1 MSSTNAAA
9 KCLADRVSVYNESV
23 TFLTL
28 FDTHRRA
35 WSGACENLKAET
47 AGETIG
53 PPGKFIDVRWITAV
67 FLWADY

>member
-23 TFLTL
+23 TFSTL

-35 WSGACENLKAET
+35 PSGACENLKAET

-53 PPGKFIDVRWITAV
+53 SRGEFIDVRWIITV
-67 FLWADY
+67 FLWSDY